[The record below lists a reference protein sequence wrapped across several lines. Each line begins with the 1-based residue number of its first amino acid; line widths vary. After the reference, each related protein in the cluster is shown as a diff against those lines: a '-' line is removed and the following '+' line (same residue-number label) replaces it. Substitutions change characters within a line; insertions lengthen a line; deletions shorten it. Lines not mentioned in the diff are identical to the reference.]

1 VATPEPAASPRSG
14 ASPRPG
20 PPPGT
25 APLPARLGAALDAFR
40 HHIEAERGLSRHTVR
55 AYVSDIAAL
64 LEHAAATGAG
74 APADLGIATLRAWL
88 AAQHGAGQSRA
99 TLARRAAAA
108 RTFTA
113 FAHARGLMP
122 ADPGPL
128 LGMPRIPR
136 RLPEVL
142 SQEQVAAVLTASAAG
157 PARPGSGS
165 VGPAAA
171 SARPGSASARP
182 SSGSGP
188 AGSGPADSGP
198 ARPGSGPASPAAGSA
213 RPEGAPPRGA
223 EDRGAPD
230 GLLARPGS
238 GAARAAG
245 TPGRRNS
252 AKSGRDDEDAALAL
266 RDSAIMELLYA
277 TGIRVSELCGLD
289 LGDLDEE
296 RRTVRV
302 LGKGNRERTVPA
314 GIPAVRAVGA
324 WARTGRPVL
333 VTPASGHA
341 LLLGARGGRLD
352 PRTARRVVHACLA
365 AVPGTPD
372 SGPHGLRHAAAT
384 HLLEGGADLRSVQE
398 ILGHASLTSTQ
409 IYTHVSIER
418 LRSAYRQAHPRA

>member
-1 VATPEPAASPRSG
+1 VASPEPTAPPARG
-14 ASPRPG
+14 ASPG
-20 PPPGT
+20 P
-25 APLPARLGAALDAFR
+25 APLPAGLDAALDAFR

-55 AYVSDIAAL
+55 AYLGDIAAL
-64 LEHAAATGAG
+64 LAHAAAAG
-74 APADLGIATLRAWL
+74 AAGPADLGIGNLRAWL
-88 AAQHGAGQSRA
+88 AAQHGRGQSRA

-108 RTFTA
+108 RAFTA

-122 ADPGPL
+122 SDPGPL

-142 SQEQVAAVLTASAAG
+142 RQDQVAAVLAASAA
-157 PARPGSGS
+157 
-165 VGPAAA
+165 AAA
-171 SARPGSASARP
+171 DGPPGP
-182 SSGSGP
+182 S
-188 AGSGPADSGP
+188 
-198 ARPGSGPASPAAGSA
+198 
-213 RPEGAPPRGA
+213 APPGPN
-223 EDRGAPD
+223 GP
-230 GLLARPGS
+230 PGQ
-238 GAARAAG
+238 
-245 TPGRRNS
+245 
-252 AKSGRDDEDAALAL
+252 EAALAL
-266 RDSAIMELLYA
+266 RDTAIVELLYA

-314 GIPAVRAVGA
+314 GIPAVKAVAA
-324 WARTGRPVL
+324 WARSGRPAL
-333 VTPASGHA
+333 VTPGSGYA
-341 LLLGARGGRLD
+341 LFLGARGRRLD

-418 LRSAYRQAHPRA
+418 LQSAYRQAHPRA

>member
-1 VATPEPAASPRSG
+1 MNRPVTAPES
-14 ASPRPG
+14 
-20 PPPGT
+20 
-25 APLPARLGAALDAFR
+25 APLPVRLDAALDAFR

-55 AYVSDIAAL
+55 AYVSDVGML
-64 LEHAAATGAG
+64 LEHAAAAG
-74 APADLGIATLRAWL
+74 AAGPAELGIGALRAWL
-88 AAQHGAGQSRA
+88 AEQHGGGQSRA

-122 ADPGPL
+122 SDPGPL

-142 SQEQVAAVLTASAAG
+142 SQDQVAAVLATAAAAPG
-157 PARPGSGS
+157 GRSSPAGGRSSPGS
-165 VGPAAA
+165 
-171 SARPGSASARP
+171 R
-182 SSGSGP
+182 SGP
-188 AGSGPADSGP
+188 AGGVSGPPVGLP
-198 ARPGSGPASPAAGSA
+198 AQ
-213 RPEGAPPRGA
+213 
-223 EDRGAPD
+223 
-230 GLLARPGS
+230 
-238 GAARAAG
+238 
-245 TPGRRNS
+245 
-252 AKSGRDDEDAALAL
+252 DAALAL
-266 RDSAIMELLYA
+266 RDTAIMELLYA

-314 GIPAVRAVGA
+314 GIPAVRAMGA
-324 WARTGRPVL
+324 WTRSGRAVL
-333 VTPASGHA
+333 VTPASGRA
-341 LLLGARGGRLD
+341 LFVGARGRRLD
-352 PRTARRVVHACLA
+352 PRTARRVVHARLA

-418 LRSAYRQAHPRA
+418 LQSAYRQAHPRA

>member
-1 VATPEPAASPRSG
+1 MNRPVTAPEPA
-14 ASPRPG
+14 
-20 PPPGT
+20 
-25 APLPARLGAALDAFR
+25 PLPVRLDAALDAFR
-40 HHIEAERGLSRHTVR
+40 HHIDAERGLSRHTVR
-55 AYVSDIAAL
+55 AYVSDVAML
-64 LEHAAATGAG
+64 LEHAAAAG
-74 APADLGIATLRAWL
+74 AADAAELSIGDLRGWL
-88 AAQHGAGQSRA
+88 AEQHGDGQSRA

-108 RTFTA
+108 RAFTA

-122 ADPGPL
+122 SDPGPL

-142 SQEQVAAVLTASAAG
+142 RQDQVAAVLAASAA
-157 PARPGSGS
+157 
-165 VGPAAA
+165 AA
-171 SARPGSASARP
+171 
-182 SSGSGP
+182 
-188 AGSGPADSGP
+188 
-198 ARPGSGPASPAAGSA
+198 
-213 RPEGAPPRGA
+213 
-223 EDRGAPD
+223 
-230 GLLARPGS
+230 
-238 GAARAAG
+238 
-245 TPGRRNS
+245 PGRR
-252 AKSGRDDEDAALAL
+252 SGPPRRQPAQDAALDL
-266 RDSAIMELLYA
+266 RDTAIVELLYA

-324 WARTGRPVL
+324 WARSGRPVL
-333 VTPASGHA
+333 VTRASGHA
-341 LLLGARGGRLD
+341 LFVGARGGRLD

-409 IYTHVSIER
+409 IYTHVTIER
-418 LRSAYRQAHPRA
+418 LQSAYRQAHPRA